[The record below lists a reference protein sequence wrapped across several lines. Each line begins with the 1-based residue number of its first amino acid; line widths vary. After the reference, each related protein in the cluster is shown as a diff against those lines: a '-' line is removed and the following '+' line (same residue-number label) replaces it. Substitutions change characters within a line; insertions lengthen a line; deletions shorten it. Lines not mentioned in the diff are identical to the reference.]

1 MFSESVLA
9 DLIAAHGYW
18 VVALIIGVESMGI
31 PLPGETVLVLA
42 AIYAAETGRL
52 DLTTLIAL
60 ASIGAIVGDNI
71 GYWIG
76 REFGYPLVLRYGRYL
91 GLDDTRIKIGQYL
104 FLRYGAKVVFFGRFV
119 ALLRILAAFLA
130 GVNLMHWTTFLLANA
145 GGGVLW
151 AGVFG
156 TLGYFLGSILL
167 KVKGS
172 LGVVIVV
179 GAIGLLFLGGW
190 LIRRYERRL
199 GKLAEE
205 ALPGPLKRTNG
216 A

>member
-1 MFSESVLA
+1 MFSESALA
-9 DLIAAHGYW
+9 DLIEAHGYW
-18 VVALIIGVESMGI
+18 VVAVVIGIESMGV
-31 PLPGETVLVLA
+31 PLPGETMLVLA

-60 ASIGAIVGDNI
+60 ASIGAIVGDNV

-76 REFGYPLVLRYGRYL
+76 REFGYPLVRKYGRYL

-104 FLRYGAKVVFFGRFV
+104 FLKYGAKVVFFGRFI

-151 AGVFG
+151 ASVFG
-156 TLGYFLGSILL
+156 MLGYFLGSVLL
-167 KVKGS
+167 QVKGS
-172 LGVVIVV
+172 LGVVIVT
-179 GAIGLLFLGGW
+179 GAIALLFLGGW

-199 GKLAEE
+199 AVLAEE
-205 ALPGPLKRTNG
+205 ALPGPLKPLDQK
-216 A
+216 